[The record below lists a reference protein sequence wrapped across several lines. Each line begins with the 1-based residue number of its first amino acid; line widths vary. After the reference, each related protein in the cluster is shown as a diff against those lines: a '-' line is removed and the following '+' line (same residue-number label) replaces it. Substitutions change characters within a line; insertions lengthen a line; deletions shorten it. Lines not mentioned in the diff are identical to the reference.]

1 MEQIPLVLLSA
12 LQFMGMSVVLEG
24 PFCTSSPL
32 NMGEYHIV
40 SESINVCEKNAK
52 KLGISI
58 DQIIRHEMIHAIHKR
73 FRLDRKTLTPEPLF
87 TTLVQKNLDSEEVM
101 SVLSDYDRDHF
112 NQEVEARLLE
122 KLMDNEEVAALGLT
136 SQVFFKATAPKVNSL
151 PPKNDL

>member
-12 LQFMGMSVVLEG
+12 LQFMGMSIVPEG

-52 KLGISI
+52 RMGVGI
-58 DQIIRHEMIHAIHKR
+58 DRVIRHEMIHAIHKR
-73 FRLDRKTLTPEPLF
+73 YRLDRKTLTPEPLF
-87 TTLVQKNLDSEEVM
+87 TTLVQKNLPPEEVM
-101 SVLSDYDRDHF
+101 SVLSDYNRDYF

-122 KLMDNEEVAALGLT
+122 KLMDDNEVAALGVA
-136 SQVFFKATAPKVNSL
+136 SQIFYKATNP
-151 PPKNDL
+151 